1 MSGTTKGT
9 PIQVGVPFV
18 VHPAVRRRQLLRFSD
33 YFE

>member
-9 PIQVGVPFV
+9 PIHVGVPFV
-18 VHPAVRRRQLLRFSD
+18 VHPAVRRQLLRFSD